1 MSGQQF
7 EPNQGPGDD
16 SGFSV
21 FWPQTG
27 SGKKLWL
34 FVLGFFGFVGGGVE
48 YLKVRSWR
56 GLSEEQVGGVLI
68 SAVSAIIAWYFILV
82 IVRYVVTY
90 FNGEQAR
97 REVALSRDNQQ
108 LHGQCETNK
117 STAKLPVNVQPN
129 SIPVQSAV
137 KANQVE
143 TSIRGRSADAG
154 SELAAQGALA
164 GVAALLFVLVA
175 MFAFAALVS
184 WRSGRNRENE
194 RLSTKVADEVASAP
208 LTLLPD
214 EAIGNHWEMGSTPS
228 RIADEPG
235 TLRLGSSFESEAKG
249 AAIDTNQ
256 EQSNAA
262 QKITRSFVV
271 SLDDHGRQRHP
282 LIYIAVG
289 NNSEFRLWFDGSLKR
304 DAEEL
309 KLDGLAG
316 DQLYFVTRDGDPVI
330 ASIFELTQDDLKELA
345 FAIGDGSGVFSGKS
359 LEPRMWTDSTGKYNR
374 DASFVGRS
382 GNAVFLLC
390 IDPQPYLIAVDL
402 GSLSQADRDYVDSQ
416 VLTVVARPV
425 SR

>member
-1 MSGQQF
+1 
-7 EPNQGPGDD
+7 
-16 SGFSV
+16 V

-108 LHGQCETNK
+108 LHGQYEKNK
-117 STAKLPVNVQPN
+117 STAKLPVNVQPK
-129 SIPVQSAV
+129 SIPVQIAV

-143 TSIRGRSADAG
+143 TSIRGRSVDAG

-164 GVAALLFVLVA
+164 GVAALLLVVVA
-175 MFAFAALVS
+175 MFIFAGLVG
-184 WRSGRNRENE
+184 WHSGRNRENE
-194 RLSTKVADEVASAP
+194 RLSTKVTDEVASAP
-208 LTLLPD
+208 LMLLPD
-214 EAIGNHWEMGSTPS
+214 EAVGNHWEMGSTPS
-228 RIADEPG
+228 RVADEPG

-249 AAIDTNQ
+249 AVSYTNQ
-256 EQSNAA
+256 EQFNAT
-262 QKITRSFVV
+262 QEITRSFIV
-271 SLDDHGRQRHP
+271 SLDDNGRQRHP

-289 NNSEFRLWFDGSLKR
+289 NNSGFRLWFDGSLKR

-316 DQLYFVTRDGDPVI
+316 DQVYFVTRDGDAVSV
-330 ASIFELTQDDLKELA
+330 SIFELSRDDLKELV
-345 FAIGDGSGVFSGKS
+345 FAIGGGSGVFSDKL

-374 DASFVGRS
+374 DASFAGRS
-382 GNAVFLLC
+382 GNAVFLFLA
-390 IDPQPYLIAVDL
+390 DPQPHMIVVEL
-402 GSLSQADRDYVDSQ
+402 GSLSQADQDYVDSQ
-416 VLTVVARPV
+416 VLTVVARPIA
-425 SR
+425 R